1 MMMGSIGILELS
13 SIAAGY
19 TIQDTILKVAEVEL
33 LIARTICPGKYL
45 IVIGGQVGS
54 VNSAMDAGIEKAG
67 GFLVDKLILAN
78 IDLAIFPA
86 LSGCVDVP
94 DNSNSSLG
102 IIETFSAASIVRA
115 ADAAVKAASVIL
127 FRVHLSMAIGGK
139 GFLLIAGDVGS
150 VTAAINAGIEE
161 IKDEGILV
169 NKSVLSGVSRELFKE
184 YI

>member
-1 MMMGSIGILELS
+1 MVGSIGILELS

-19 TIQDTILKVAEVEL
+19 TIQDTVLKAAEVEL
-33 LIARTICPGKYL
+33 LVARTICPGKYL

-54 VNSAMDAGIEKAG
+54 VNAAMEAGAEISG
-67 GFLVDKLILAN
+67 GFLVDKLILAS
-78 IDLAIFPA
+78 IDPTVFPA
-86 LSGCVDVP
+86 LSGCVEIP
-94 DNSNSSLG
+94 DKSNNSLG

-127 FRVHLSMAIGGK
+127 FRVHLSMAVGGK
-139 GFLLIAGDVGS
+139 GFLLVAGDVGS
-150 VTAAINAGIEE
+150 VNAAVSAGIEE

-169 NKSVLSGVSRELFKE
+169 NKAVLSGVSRELFRE